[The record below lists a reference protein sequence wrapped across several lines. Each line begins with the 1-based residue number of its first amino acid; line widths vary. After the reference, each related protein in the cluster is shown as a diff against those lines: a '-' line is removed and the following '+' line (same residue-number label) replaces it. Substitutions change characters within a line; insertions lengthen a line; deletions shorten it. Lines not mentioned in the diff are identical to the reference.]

1 MIRFIFLILILFS
14 TNSFSWV
21 APDNFK
27 SSIVEIEQ
35 QIYRTTL
42 DKKLISGVGA
52 LDENII
58 KNILN
63 DHKGRIKKDFKIDP
77 YFKTRVNFWFRVYT
91 QYSSDQ
97 VIIHDKEN
105 FDLIYNIIDFK
116 DIKSSKLNRYV
127 KSKLQSQLSLEY
139 TRKLKASFKIFSNKL
154 TGLNESDRQLLKK
167 LRTQFKI
174 PRNKKKRKRFFIGLA
189 KNLRTQTGQRDMIQR
204 GIVRSIP
211 YFPYLEEKIKLFNI
225 PRELL
230 AIPFLE
236 SSFNPKAYS
245 KVGAAGAW
253 QFMPFIA
260 SLFMPRRSKHVDY
273 RLNIFVSSLSAFNLL
288 RENKMILKRW
298 DLAVTAYNSGTKH
311 LLRAR
316 KKLRKRKRSFT
327 LPNVLRSY
335 NHAHLGFASKNF
347 YSEFLAL
354 VHVLA
359 YKNDIYPLKGYEKE
373 YKRFNSDRINFYLT
387 KCSFTARKIGNL
399 LKKTSPQFNYLNT
412 HFMSKNKMFGRGH
425 ILVSDVNLTK
435 RKYVK
440 VSDKVLKKYRAKDWF
455 KKLRTPKCGKL

>member
-1 MIRFIFLILILFS
+1 MNKIVCFLLLFS
-14 TNSFSWV
+14 FNSFSWV

-35 QIYRTTL
+35 KIYRTTL

-52 LDENII
+52 LDDSII

-63 DHKGRIKKDFKIDP
+63 DHKGRIRKDFKIDP
-77 YFKTRVNFWFRVYT
+77 YFKVRVDFWFRVYT

-105 FDLIYNIIDFK
+105 FDLVYNILDFQDLK
-116 DIKSSKLNRYV
+116 ASKANRYV
-127 KSKLQSQLSLEY
+127 RSKIQSQLSLEY
-139 TRKLKASFKIFSNKL
+139 TRKLKKSFKLFSKRLTRLSKEDKL
-154 TGLNESDRQLLKK
+154 LLKK
-167 LRTQFKI
+167 LRKQFKI
-174 PRNKKKRKRFFIGLA
+174 PRNKKNREKFFIGLA
-189 KNLRTQTGQRDMIQR
+189 KNIRTQTGQRDMIQR

-211 YFPYLEEKIKLFNI
+211 YFPYLEKKIKLFNI
-225 PRELL
+225 PKELL

-253 QFMPFIA
+253 QFMPYIA
-260 SLFMPRRSKHVDY
+260 SIFMPKRSKHVDY
-273 RLNIFVSSLSAFNLL
+273 RLNIFLSSISAFNLL
-288 RENKMILKRW
+288 RENKQILKRW

-311 LLRAR
+311 LLKARQKLRRR
-316 KKLRKRKRSFT
+316 KKKFN
-327 LPNVLRSY
+327 LPNVLKGY

-373 YKRFNSDRINFYLT
+373 YKRFRSDEINFYLT
-387 KCSFTARKIGNL
+387 KCSFTPKNIGRL
-399 LKKTSPQFNYLNT
+399 LKKISPQFNYLNT
-412 HFMSKNKMFGRGH
+412 HFMSPKKKFNRGH
-425 ILVSDVNLTK
+425 VIVSDVTLTK

-440 VSDKVLKKYRAKDWF
+440 ISDKHIKKFRI
-455 KKLRTPKCGKL
+455 KKWLRKNRVSKCGKL

>member
-1 MIRFIFLILILFS
+1 MKIIIILTLLLITSQSLA
-14 TNSFSWV
+14 WV
-21 APDNFK
+21 GPDNFK
-27 SSIVEIEQ
+27 SSLVDMEQ
-35 QIYRTTL
+35 KIFRTTL

-52 LDENII
+52 LDEKLIQ
-58 KNILN
+58 NILSDYKN
-63 DHKGRIKKDFKIDP
+63 RVKKDFKIDP
-77 YFKTRVNFWFRVYT
+77 YFRSRVNFWFRVYT

-116 DIKSSKLNRYV
+116 DIHSSKLNRYV
-127 KSKLQSQLSLEY
+127 KSKLQTQLSLEY
-139 TRKLKASFKIFSNKL
+139 TRKLKKSFTLFSKRLTKL
-154 TGLNESDRQLLKK
+154 KKEDALLLKK
-167 LRTQFKI
+167 LKKIFKI
-174 PRNKKKRKRFFIGLA
+174 PRNRKKRKRFFSKLA
-189 KNLRTQTGQRDMIQR
+189 KNIRTQTGQRDMIKK

-211 YFPYLEEKIKLFNI
+211 YFPYLEKKIKLFNI
-225 PRELL
+225 PKELL

-260 SLFMPRRSKHVDY
+260 SLFMPKRTKYVDY
-273 RLNIFVSSLSAFNLL
+273 RRNIFISSVSAFNLL

-316 KKLRKRKRSFT
+316 KKLRKRKRKFT
-327 LPNVLRSY
+327 LPNVLKGY

-359 YKNDIYPLKGYEKE
+359 YKNTIYPLKGYEKE
-373 YKRFNSDRINFYLT
+373 YKRFRSDKINFYLT
-387 KCSFTARKIGNL
+387 KCSFKPKRIAYLLRKI
-399 LKKTSPQFNYLNT
+399 SPKFDYLNT
-412 HFMSKNKMFGRGH
+412 HFMFKNKGFGRGS
-425 ILVSDVNLTK
+425 IIVSDVNLTK
-435 RKYVK
+435 RRYVK
-440 VSDKVLKKYRAKDWF
+440 VSDKLIKKYKAKDWF
-455 KKLRTPKCGKL
+455 RRSKVSKCGRR